1 MGLKIGILLGDDI
14 GHEVVPEC
22 VKVMKAAAAR
32 AGLADRLVDTLPIGK
47 HGHEQHGN
55 TLPAVTEAALRNL
68 DGWIMGPIGHAAYP
82 RNDPTWVMPA
92 VRKKFELFAA
102 VRPSRSYPNI
112 NSIHKDVDI
121 VFVRELTEGMLYS
134 ETVVAGAPEFRPNDD
149 ITVAMRV
156 ITRKGSNRVA
166 REAFEIARTRPRKKV
181 TAAHKE
187 PVYRLAC
194 GMFAEEC
201 RKVAR
206 EYPDVTFEEAMIDTI
221 SMKLVMAPQ
230 QYDVVV
236 TTNQF
241 GDILTDIG
249 AGLVGGLGL
258 APGLCVGEKQAMA
271 QATHGSAP
279 DIAGPQH
286 RQSLRHDRV
295 GADADGLPR
304 PQAQRTEGDRSRR
317 LHAGG
322 DRQGHHA
329 RQASDQGPGRQ
340 SQHPGHGKCHRG
352 SGAAISRRKTETG
365 SVMYNL
371 HLSAEQL
378 EIRDTV
384 RDFVTR
390 EIKPVALKAD
400 RLDVQDR
407 SLLTAQLDAASQLGL
422 RTLALSEALGGAG
435 ADALT
440 SLHRDRGTGGGRCRH
455 RRRCLSETS
464 RLAHLLFDRAMNDAQ
479 RDQVPAE
486 ISRRRPL
493 SSRFRRLRRPIRG
506 WA

>member
-1 MGLKIGILLGDDI
+1 
-14 GHEVVPEC
+14 
-22 VKVMKAAAAR
+22 MKAAAAR
-32 AGLADRLVDTLPIGK
+32 TGLGIDWQPLPIGK

-55 TLPAVTEAALRNL
+55 TLPDVTETALRGL

-102 VRPSRSYPNI
+102 ARPSRSFPGI
-112 NSIHKDVDI
+112 ASIHRDVDI

-156 ITRKGSNRVA
+156 ITRKGASRVA
-166 REAFEIARTRPRKKV
+166 REAFEIARTRKCKKV

-206 EYPDVTFEEAMIDTI
+206 EYPDVKFEEAMIDTI

-241 GDILTDIG
+241 GDILSDIG

-258 APGLCVGEKQAMA
+258 APGLCVGERQAMA

-279 DIAGPQH
+279 DIAGRNIANPYAMVVSGQMLLAWLGRKH
-286 RQSLRHDRV
+286 NEPEATDAAQRIHAAV
-295 GADADGLPR
+295 HKVIADA
-304 PQAQRTEGDRSRR
+304 
-317 LHAGG
+317 
-322 DRQGHHA
+322 
-329 RQASDQGPGRQ
+329 
-340 SQHPGHGKCHRG
+340 K
-352 SGAAISRRKTETG
+352 
-365 SVMYNL
+365 
-371 HLSAEQL
+371 HLT
-378 EIRDTV
+378 RD
-384 RDFVTR
+384 
-390 EIKPVALKAD
+390 
-400 RLDVQDR
+400 
-407 SLLTAQLDAASQLGL
+407 
-422 RTLALSEALGGAG
+422 LGGTA
-435 ADALT
+435 
-440 SLHRDRGTGGGRCRH
+440 S
-455 RRRCLSETS
+455 
-464 RLAHLLFDRAMNDAQ
+464 
-479 RDQVPAE
+479 
-486 ISRRRPL
+486 
-493 SSRFRRLRRPIRG
+493 
-506 WA
+506 